1 MGRWRDALRFTSTQ
15 PFLTIAIAAM
25 LALGIGGATAMF
37 SAVQGVLLKPLPY
50 EHPEALVWMF
60 GAFRQAD
67 SAAVSPPDFLDYRA
81 REHVFRSLGAMVIAP
96 STVNVARPRGPER
109 LSMATVSAGLIT
121 TLGVT
126 PIVGRDFRRDEEK
139 AAAEPPV
146 IISERLWRAEFGS
159 STQVLGKTLRV
170 DDRVRTVVGVMPDGF
185 ALPFDP
191 FIRLTD
197 PVDLYAP
204 IAFDDSENQVR
215 RFHFLRLIGRLDSGV
230 SMREAQAQMDTIA
243 RQLEAAYAENETWTL
258 RLVSLHERM
267 VGDLRRVLLVLFG
280 AVLLLLVVACAN
292 VAGLLLARGMQRQN
306 ELVLRMALGASRRSV
321 FAQLMRESLSLA
333 SLGAV
338 GGGVLALWL
347 VQLMKRLGPSD
358 VPRLSNIG
366 LDPTV
371 VAFAI
376 LLTGVTTVLVGVV
389 PALHACRQDAAD
401 ALRQGARSTGARG
414 RTVLRNSFVVA
425 QIAVSCTLL
434 AAAGLFVRSLSRL
447 EAVDPGFAARGVVL
461 SQLSLSR
468 ETFDTDAKLAG
479 WYESLLG
486 QLSSTPGVEAAA
498 LASAPPLVGAGD
510 TAVHPEG
517 HAPASDAE
525 RRFAQLRYVDGQY
538 FRALGMRV
546 LSGRTFT
553 PEDRVGAPP
562 VVVISETM
570 ARQFFQQTNPI
581 GQRLVIDGAPPT
593 AAEIVGIVADARL
606 FGQMTDAPSTMY
618 LTSRQSPRPTT
629 HVVLKVANP
638 SIAGPMLQAIVRSLD
653 RTVAVGRVQSLETLL
668 AESLSQPRFRTVL
681 AVLFAVLAL
690 SLTLGGV
697 YGSVS
702 WAVTQRRREF
712 GIRSAVGARPR
723 QLLAMVVRQGTLVVS
738 LGAALGLGG
747 AVIGGRL
754 VRDLLYDT
762 RPFEPIVV
770 VGVTLLLAIFA
781 VLTMIAPAWRAG
793 STDPAVTLRAE

>member
-1 MGRWRDALRFTSTQ
+1 
-15 PFLTIAIAAM
+15 
-25 LALGIGGATAMF
+25 
-37 SAVQGVLLKPLPY
+37 
-50 EHPEALVWMF
+50 MF

-230 SMREAQAQMDTIA
+230 SMREAQSQMDTIA

-347 VQLMKRLGPSD
+347 VQLIKRLGPSD
-358 VPRLSNIG
+358 VARLSNIG

-486 QLSSTPGVEAAA
+486 QLSLTPRRRGGGV
-498 LASAPPLVGAGD
+498 G
-510 TAVHPEG
+510 
-517 HAPASDAE
+517 
-525 RRFAQLRYVDGQY
+525 
-538 FRALGMRV
+538 FR
-546 LSGRTFT
+546 
-553 PEDRVGAPP
+553 
-562 VVVISETM
+562 
-570 ARQFFQQTNPI
+570 
-581 GQRLVIDGAPPT
+581 T
-593 AAEIVGIVADARL
+593 AAGRRRGHRRASRGPRAGI
-606 FGQMTDAPSTMY
+606 
-618 LTSRQSPRPTT
+618 
-629 HVVLKVANP
+629 
-638 SIAGPMLQAIVRSLD
+638 
-653 RTVAVGRVQSLETLL
+653 
-668 AESLSQPRFRTVL
+668 
-681 AVLFAVLAL
+681 
-690 SLTLGGV
+690 
-697 YGSVS
+697 
-702 WAVTQRRREF
+702 RRREAVRPAAVCR
-712 GIRSAVGARPR
+712 RSVFPGAWNACPQR
-723 QLLAMVVRQGTLVVS
+723 TH
-738 LGAALGLGG
+738 
-747 AVIGGRL
+747 
-754 VRDLLYDT
+754 LY
-762 RPFEPIVV
+762 
-770 VGVTLLLAIFA
+770 A
-781 VLTMIAPAWRAG
+781 
-793 STDPAVTLRAE
+793 